1 MEVCLIEKTKYSG
14 QYPGLFLFTE
24 PARMIRPVT
33 NLRVNKTEYVGS
45 FEQVLTSIII
55 IYCYWVIFCLINLQ
69 ENMSAPSS
77 QMGFGVC

>member
-33 NLRVNKTEYVGS
+33 NLRVNKTEYIGT
-45 FEQVLTSIII
+45 FEQVLDFCIFHFLGNLLNYQLSF
-55 IYCYWVIFCLINLQ
+55 IY
-69 ENMSAPSS
+69 
-77 QMGFGVC
+77 

>member
-45 FEQVLTSIII
+45 FEQVLLNAIVRPKKGGQHS
-55 IYCYWVIFCLINLQ
+55 FCA
-69 ENMSAPSS
+69 E
-77 QMGFGVC
+77 V